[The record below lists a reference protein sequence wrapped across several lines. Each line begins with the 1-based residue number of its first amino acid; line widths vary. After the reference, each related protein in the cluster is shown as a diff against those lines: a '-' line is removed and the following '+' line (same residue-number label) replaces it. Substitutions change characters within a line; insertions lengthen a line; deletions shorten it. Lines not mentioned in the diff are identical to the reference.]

1 MKQSLQIAKALVRI
15 IKEDG
20 LPVSKFSSNGAIIE
34 KLKSLDVI
42 SIDTKGRGKVV
53 SKGKFFQAYIERN
66 YNGNPSSF
74 IAADSRG
81 ELINDYGDDKAKKVA
96 PQKGLFLWSRDS
108 ITLTPSTVV
117 NNEEGVVT
125 FIHDRIDISLLEN
138 ITIIGV
144 ENFESLTYAPHLYKH
159 FSFPDKCLFI
169 YRNSSFN
176 KLIKSVPLEVLYI
189 PDYDIFGIKIFEVEI
204 LKNNPSTK
212 LLLPYNIENIFA
224 HINTSKKYLEQSQ
237 MKGAKYI
244 PATKDG
250 KHIIELIRRYKRII
264 PQEYFHYSKLKNTT
278 K

>member
-15 IKEDG
+15 INEDN

-66 YNGNPSSF
+66 YNGNPFSF
-74 IAADSRG
+74 IAANSRG

-108 ITLTPSTVV
+108 VALTPSTVV

-125 FIHDRIDISLLEN
+125 FIHDRINISLLEN
-138 ITIIGV
+138 VTIIGV
-144 ENFESLTYAPHLYKH
+144 ENFESLTYAPHLYKY

-176 KLIKSVPLEVLYI
+176 KLIKSVPLEVLYV
-189 PDYDIFGIKIFEVEI
+189 PDYDIFGVKIFELEI
-204 LKNNPSTK
+204 LKNNPSAK
-212 LLLPYNIENIFA
+212 LLFPYNIKDIFA

-237 MKGAKYI
+237 MKGAKYT
-244 PATKDG
+244 PVTKDG
-250 KHIIELIRRYKRII
+250 KLIVKLIRRYKRII
-264 PQEYFHYSKLKNTT
+264 PQEYFHYTIVKV
-278 K
+278 